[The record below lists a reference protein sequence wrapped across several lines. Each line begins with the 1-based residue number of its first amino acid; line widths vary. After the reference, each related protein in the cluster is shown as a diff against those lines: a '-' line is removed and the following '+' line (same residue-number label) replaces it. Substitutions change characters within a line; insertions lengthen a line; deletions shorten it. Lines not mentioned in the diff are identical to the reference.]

1 MWALVLLF
9 TGAWA
14 ATFNT
19 SGRAIVA
26 DGVPQLFRGGGSA
39 ARRALAPCSLP
50 CAALPLWTPSLN
62 SRAMFPASDS
72 VAYSPTPIG
81 IEPSGSQS
89 LDFFTAAY
97 APLYRRD
104 LPMMAA
110 VGVNAVRVYTLDPD
124 EGSHVDFFDECAKHN
139 ITVMGGFE
147 LDTGHYDLTTSL
159 GQQHAKLELQMQ
171 LDELSGGHPAVGI
184 WLVGNELNLPSAGF
198 ICDPP
203 PGGNR
208 TCQFAVIVLLVVNRC
223 SPDLA
228 QL

>member
-1 MWALVLLF
+1 
-9 TGAWA
+9 
-14 ATFNT
+14 
-19 SGRAIVA
+19 
-26 DGVPQLFRGGGSA
+26 
-39 ARRALAPCSLP
+39 
-50 CAALPLWTPSLN
+50 
-62 SRAMFPASDS
+62 MFPASDS

-208 TCQFAVIVLLVVNRC
+208 TCQFAGYQLPTLFGFIDELCEVVHQYGMLC
-223 SPDLA
+223 STALAEYPVPPTWNQTAYDSSEGATRWVYELDPYMPHLDLWTA
-228 QL
+228 NVYRPW